1 MMLRYLQQKQK
12 RLMSEATDFYTSRG
26 THVYIKDALIN
37 DEIDLERVVAKLE
50 KTLPEHLLTELEMII
65 VGWFDEFEERGINAF
80 YKDGILHIS
89 NVQDNELDLY
99 DDLVHETSHSIESV
113 YGYDIYGD
121 HKVKDEFLEKRE
133 YLYNILES
141 MGYKIPKKYFMN
153 VEYSEKFDSIL
164 LNDIGYDKLQGVCQG
179 LYVSPYSA
187 TSLREYFATGFTD
200 FYLHPDHS
208 YLKKVSPQLYKKL
221 LLIHDLKKLDNQ

>member
-1 MMLRYLQQKQK
+1 
-12 RLMSEATDFYTSRG
+12 MSEANDFYTSRG

-37 DEIDLERVVAKLE
+37 DTINLEQVVANLE
-50 KTLPEHLLTELEMII
+50 SAIPEHLLSELEMII

-80 YKDGILHIS
+80 YKDGILHVS
-89 NVQDNELDLY
+89 NIQDDEADLY

-121 HKVKDEFLEKRE
+121 HKVKNEFLQKRE

-141 MGYKIPKKYFMN
+141 MGYNIPKKYFLN
-153 VEYSEKFDSIL
+153 AEYDKKFDNIL
-164 LNDIGYDKLQGVCQG
+164 LNDIGYDKLQTICQG
-179 LYVSPYSA
+179 LFVNPYGA
-187 TSLREYFATGFTD
+187 TSLREYFATAFTD

-208 YLKKVSPQLYKKL
+208 YLKRVSPELYKKL
-221 LLIHDLKKLDNQ
+221 LLLHNPKKLDNQ